1 MAADGKVEISVNLD
15 NKEAEKKLS
24 DLRRSI
30 ERTAKSIEST
40 GGKKDV
46 ITRQL
51 EDARAAA
58 QKTAAEIEKVNASLS
73 ENQKRLAGESI
84 ARRNDMAYMPV
95 EDYQAL
101 KQTVADQI
109 RLRDSLTATQA
120 KQQAEV
126 AKLEGQEQKVLAT
139 LKQQT
144 EQLEQQ
150 KREAGAVKKI
160 LASQSM
166 SAMPQLAEATAQV
179 SKSMKSGLKNIL
191 KWGFGIRS
199 AFILMRRLKSAIKE
213 GVTAFAAQDE
223 ETQASINGLKAS
235 LQTLKVSWGAA
246 FAPILNAVAPI
257 LQTLISWLTAA
268 ANAVARFLAIVGGR
282 GSYKKAISNNNKLA
296 ESMGGAGGA
305 AEKAEKQILG
315 FDEIDKLNES
325 SGGGGGGGGGADLIE
340 TIEEAIDTQSLAA
353 RLAFAVRDVLFDW
366 DDLTSEQ
373 IVEKAIAG
381 LTMLGG
387 AIIGGTI
394 GGVPGIII
402 GALAGLA
409 FGVWLDASTFN
420 FDGQIDHEEI
430 AKLVNMALIAAS
442 GGVIGFAL
450 GGPLGATIGVLAGLA
465 FSILLNQSIFN
476 NDGQLSR
483 DELFRVIA
491 LAIGAI
497 GGGIF
502 GFMLGGPAGAAI
514 GCLLGLIISFG
525 LIQIDKEGKLFKST
539 DGFFSRIKEW
549 FGSRIEEWKSHLP
562 DNGSAVAFAFIAGII
577 QGIWDAN
584 AKLFGEIGKWGKGVL
599 EKAKNSLP
607 KTSFATIGGSII
619 DGIKQGI
626 QDKWT
631 SFEQWFHGILD
642 GLKQWWGN
650 FSLGAFHLVLP
661 HISYS
666 LVTVPILGTIPD
678 PRTMSIQWYARGG
691 IVDGATLIGAGEA
704 GKEAIVPLERNTE
717 WISMV
722 ARGLVDNL
730 TSSNRLADYISD
742 LPLPSIAQGQIV
754 PPRALSGGG
763 SVFSDG
769 DIERLVSGITAA
781 LSGGEGSEQ
790 TIKLYLDGRQ
800 IAETVTKHQ
809 RRMERGYA

>member
-1 MAADGKVEISVNLD
+1 MAADGRVEISVNLD

-40 GGKKDV
+40 GGKK
-46 ITRQL
+46 
-51 EDARAAA
+51 AA
-58 QKTAAEIEKVNASLS
+58 I
-73 ENQKRLAGESI
+73 
-84 ARRNDMAYMPV
+84 
-95 EDYQAL
+95 
-101 KQTVADQI
+101 
-109 RLRDSLTATQA
+109 
-120 KQQAEV
+120 
-126 AKLEGQEQKVLAT
+126 
-139 LKQQT
+139 T
-144 EQLEQQ
+144 EQLEQARQEAAATAKEIEELNAQ
-150 KREAGAVKKI
+150 KIENEATLSGRTGDVSLEEFEARKQAQAEITYQLKEQEKLQASQNSNIAKLEEKERALTAQIEQQTASLEKQKSEAGEVERVI
-160 LASQSM
+160 ASQAS
-166 SAMPQLAEATAQV
+166 SAMPQLAASAEAV
-179 SKSMKSGLKNIL
+179 SKSMRKGFKSIL

-199 AFILMRRLKSAIKE
+199 AFILMRRLRSAVKE
-213 GVTAFAAQDE
+213 GVSAFAAQDE

-235 LQTLKVSWGAA
+235 LQTLKISWGAA

-268 ANAVARFLAIVGGR
+268 ANAIQRFLAILGGK
-282 GSYKKAISNNNKLA
+282 GSYKKVIQNNEDLA
-296 ESMGGAGGA
+296 NSYGGAGGA

-315 FDEIDKLNES
+315 FDEINKLNAES
-325 SGGGGGGGGGADLIE
+325 SGGGGGGGADPIE

-366 DDLTSEQ
+366 SDLTPEQ

-476 NDGQLSR
+476 SDGQLSR

-525 LIQIDKEGKLFKST
+525 LIQIDKEGAISKSISN
-539 DGFFSRIKEW
+539 FFGKIKDW
-549 FGSRIEEWKSHLP
+549 FGSRIEEWKSVLP

-584 AKLFGEIGKWGKGVL
+584 VKLFGEIGKWGKGVL
-599 EKAKNSLP
+599 EKARNSLP
-607 KTSFATIGGSII
+607 KTSFATIGKSII
-619 DGIKQGI
+619 DGIQQGI

-631 SFEQWFHGILD
+631 SFENWFHGILD

-661 HISYS
+661 HITYS

-678 PRTMSIQWYARGG
+678 PRTMSIEWYAKGG

-717 WISMV
+717 WINMV
-722 ARGLVDNL
+722 ARGLVDNI
-730 TSSNRLADYISD
+730 TSNNRLADYVSN

-754 PPRALSGGG
+754 PPRALSNGG
-763 SVFSDG
+763 SMFTDG
-769 DIERLVSGITAA
+769 DIQRLVSGITAA
-781 LSGGEGSEQ
+781 FTQDSGEQ
-790 TIKLYLDGRQ
+790 SIKLYLDGKQ
-800 IAETVTKHQ
+800 IAETVTRHQ

>member
-1 MAADGKVEISVNLD
+1 MAADGRVEISVNLD

-40 GGKKDV
+40 GGKK
-46 ITRQL
+46 
-51 EDARAAA
+51 AA
-58 QKTAAEIEKVNASLS
+58 I
-73 ENQKRLAGESI
+73 
-84 ARRNDMAYMPV
+84 
-95 EDYQAL
+95 
-101 KQTVADQI
+101 
-109 RLRDSLTATQA
+109 
-120 KQQAEV
+120 
-126 AKLEGQEQKVLAT
+126 
-139 LKQQT
+139 T
-144 EQLEQQ
+144 EQLEQARQEAAATAKEIEELNAQ
-150 KREAGAVKKI
+150 KIENEATLSGRTGDVSLEEFEARKQAQAETTYQLKEQEKLQASQNSNIAKLEEKERALTAQIEQQTASLEKQKSEAGEVERVI
-160 LASQSM
+160 ASQAS
-166 SAMPQLAEATAQV
+166 SAMPQLAASAEAV
-179 SKSMKSGLKNIL
+179 SKSMRKGFKSIL

-199 AFILMRRLKSAIKE
+199 AFILMRLLRSAVIE
-213 GVTAFAAQDE
+213 GVKAFAQQDE
-223 ETQASINGLKAS
+223 ETRNNINGLKAS

-257 LQTLISWLTAA
+257 LKTLISWLTAA
-268 ANAVARFLAIVGGR
+268 ANAIQRFFAILGGK
-282 GSYKKAISNNNKLA
+282 GSYKKAIQNNENLA
-296 ESMGGAGGA
+296 NSYGGAGGA

-315 FDEIDKLNES
+315 FDEINKLNAES
-325 SGGGGGGGGGADLIE
+325 SGGGGGGGADPIE

-476 NDGQLSR
+476 SDGQLSR

-525 LIQIDKEGKLFKST
+525 LIQIDKEGAISKSISN
-539 DGFFSRIKEW
+539 FFGKIKDW
-549 FGSRIEEWKSHLP
+549 FGSRIEEWKSVLP

-584 AKLFGEIGKWGKGVL
+584 VKLFSEIGKWGKGVL
-599 EKAKNSLP
+599 EKARNSLP
-607 KTSFATIGGSII
+607 KTSFAAIGKSII
-619 DGIKQGI
+619 DGIQQGI

-631 SFEQWFHGILD
+631 SFENWFHGILD

-678 PRTMSIQWYARGG
+678 PRTMSIEWYAKGG
-691 IVDGATLIGAGEA
+691 IVDGATLIGAGED

-717 WISMV
+717 WINMV
-722 ARGLVDNL
+722 ARGLVDNI
-730 TSSNRLADYISD
+730 TSNNRLADYVSN
-742 LPLPSIAQGQIV
+742 LPLPSVAQGQIV
-754 PPRALSGGG
+754 PPRALSNGG
-763 SVFSDG
+763 SMFTDG
-769 DIERLVSGITAA
+769 DIQRLVSGIAA
-781 LSGGEGSEQ
+781 AFTQDSGEQ
-790 TIKLYLDGRQ
+790 VTKLYLDGKQ
-800 IAETVTKHQ
+800 IAEAVTRHQ
-809 RRMERGYA
+809 RRVERGYA

>member
-1 MAADGKVEISVNLD
+1 MAADGRVEISVNLD

-30 ERTAKSIEST
+30 EKTAKDIEST
-40 GGKKDV
+40 GGK
-46 ITRQL
+46 
-51 EDARAAA
+51 RAA
-58 QKTAAEIEKVNASLS
+58 I
-73 ENQKRLAGESI
+73 
-84 ARRNDMAYMPV
+84 
-95 EDYQAL
+95 
-101 KQTVADQI
+101 
-109 RLRDSLTATQA
+109 
-120 KQQAEV
+120 
-126 AKLEGQEQKVLAT
+126 
-139 LKQQT
+139 T
-144 EQLEQQ
+144 EQLEQARKEAAATAKEIEELNAQ
-150 KREAGAVKKI
+150 KIENEATLSGRTGDVSLEEFETRKQAQAEITYQLKEQEKLQASQNSNTAKLEEKERALTAQIEQQTASLEKQKSEAGEVERVI
-160 LASQSM
+160 ASQAS
-166 SAMPQLAEATAQV
+166 SAMPQLAASAEAV
-179 SKSMKSGLKNIL
+179 SKSMRKGFKSIL

-199 AFILMRRLKSAIKE
+199 AFILMRRLRSAVKE
-213 GVTAFAAQDE
+213 GVSAFAAQDE

-235 LQTLKVSWGAA
+235 LQTLKISWGAA

-257 LQTLISWLTAA
+257 LKTLISWLTAA
-268 ANAVARFLAIVGGR
+268 ANAIQRFFAILGGK
-282 GSYKKAISNNNKLA
+282 GSYKKAIQNNENLA
-296 ESMGGAGGA
+296 NSYGGAGGA

-315 FDEIDKLNES
+315 FDEINKLNAES
-325 SGGGGGGGGGADLIE
+325 SGGGGGGGADPIE

-366 DDLTSEQ
+366 SDLTPEQ

-420 FDGQIDHEEI
+420 FDGQLDHEEI

-442 GGVIGFAL
+442 GGVIGFSL

-476 NDGQLSR
+476 SDGQLSR

-539 DGFFSRIKEW
+539 DNFFSQIKEW
-549 FGSRIEEWKSHLP
+549 FGSRIDEWKSHLP

-584 AKLFGEIGKWGKGVL
+584 VELFGEIGKWGKGVL
-599 EKAKNSLP
+599 EKARNSLP
-607 KTSFATIGGSII
+607 KTSFAAIGKSII
-619 DGIKQGI
+619 DGIQQGI

-631 SFEQWFHGILD
+631 SFENWFHGILD

-661 HISYS
+661 HITYS

-678 PRTMSIQWYARGG
+678 PRTMYIDWYARGG
-691 IVDGATLIGAGEA
+691 IVDGATLIGAGED

-717 WISMV
+717 WINMV

-730 TSSNRLADYISD
+730 TSSSRLADYVSN

-754 PPRALSGGG
+754 PPRALSNGG
-763 SVFSDG
+763 SMLTDG
-769 DIERLVSGITAA
+769 DIQRLVSGIAA
-781 LSGGEGSEQ
+781 AFTQDSGEQ
-790 TIKLYLDGRQ
+790 SIKLYLDGKQ
-800 IAETVTKHQ
+800 IAETVTRHQ
-809 RRMERGYA
+809 RRMERGMA